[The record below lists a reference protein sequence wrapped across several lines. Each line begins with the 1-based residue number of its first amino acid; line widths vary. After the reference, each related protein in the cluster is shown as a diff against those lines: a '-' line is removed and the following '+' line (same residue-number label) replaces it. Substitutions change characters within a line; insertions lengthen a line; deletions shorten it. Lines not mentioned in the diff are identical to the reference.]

1 MKRFIFSILCV
12 SVFFVG
18 VGTIV
23 DKVGAKFK
31 SDEKALELVRQ
42 ARQAIGGDGAIGRV
56 QSLRI
61 VGQTTKNFKI
71 DGVSHSE
78 SGETEIAL
86 QLPDK
91 LMRMTKI
98 GDGAETANGEKI
110 MHKQVDVAIVGTDKD
125 GNKGFGIGR
134 GEGTGTGIETGVL

>member
-1 MKRFIFSILCV
+1 MKRFIFSILFV
-12 SVFFVG
+12 SAFFVG

-31 SDEKALELVRQ
+31 SDEKALELIRQ
-42 ARQAIGGDGAIGRV
+42 ARQAIGGDSAIGSV

-61 VGQTTKNFKI
+61 VGQTTKTFKM
-71 DGVSHSE
+71 DGVSRSE

-91 LMRMTKI
+91 LTRMTRMGHE
-98 GDGAETANGEKI
+98 GD
-110 MHKQVDVAIVGTDKD
+110 
-125 GNKGFGIGR
+125 
-134 GEGTGTGIETGVL
+134 

>member
-1 MKRFIFSILCV
+1 MKRFIFTVLSV
-12 SVFFVG
+12 AVFFVG

-31 SDEKALELVRQ
+31 SDEKALELVRL
-42 ARQAIGGDGAIGRV
+42 ARIAIGGDSALVGV

-61 VGQTTKNFKI
+61 VGQTTKTFKI
-71 DGVSHSE
+71 DGVSRSE

-91 LMRMTKI
+91 LMRMTKLGH
-98 GDGAETANGEKI
+98 GDENTSEKVVS
-110 MHKQVDVAIVGTDKD
+110 KRVDVTVVGS
-125 GNKGFGIGR
+125 G
-134 GEGTGTGIETGVL
+134 